1 MIINRF
7 LINITIDV
15 TQPRFFPSYC
25 I

>member
-1 MIINRF
+1 